1 MRYFIAIITTAALI
15 FVPLIMLPLLQW
27 YEVTFCNPG
36 TDIGI
41 IYVLL
46 GLIVVF
52 IFILAIIR
60 WVVALKNDRDLL

>member
-36 TDIGI
+36 TDIAI

-46 GLIVVF
+46 GLIVFF

-60 WVVALKNDRDLL
+60 WGIALQNDRDLL